1 MMRAKSYAVQNNR
14 KNISLFHRIWK
25 WRVIYTLLIPGLIWY
40 VIFAYGPMGGL
51 TLAFKS
57 YRANLGIWG
66 SPWVG
71 LTNYERVFR
80 DPAFMQ
86 AVWRTLYINIG
97 RLIFQFPFAIILA
110 LALNEVRFGRYK
122 KVMQTIFTFP
132 HFLSWIVV
140 TAVLTNVLS
149 IDGLINSFLSSCSIQ
164 PISFLGNAKLFQPML
179 YITEVWK
186 SSGYNAVIYLAAIAG
201 VSLDQYEAAEIDGA
215 TRMQRI
221 VHITLPNIMP
231 TIAVMFILATG
242 GVMSA
247 GFDQVFN
254 LSNISV
260 RSVSEILDMYIYRI
274 TFQAPTDFSF
284 SMAISL
290 FRSVINL
297 LLLLI
302 ADRGSKQ
309 MGGSGLLG

>member
-71 LTNYERVFR
+71 LTNYERVFM

>member
-284 SMAISL
+284 SMAISV

>member
-1 MMRAKSYAVQNNR
+1 MRAKSYAVQNNR

>member
-1 MMRAKSYAVQNNR
+1 MRVGNNPVLANG
-14 KNISLFHRIWK
+14 KGNGLLQRIWK
-25 WRVIYTLLIPGLIWY
+25 HRAIYTLLIPGLIWY
-40 VIFAYGPMGGL
+40 IIFAYGPMGGL

-57 YRANLGIWG
+57 YRANLGILS

-71 LTNYERVFR
+71 LKNYERVFS

-86 AVWRTLYINIG
+86 SVLRTLSINVG

-122 KVMQTIFTFP
+122 KVMQTVFTFP

-140 TAVLTNVLS
+140 SAILTNILS
-149 IDGLINSFLSSCSIQ
+149 IDGLINSFLSLFGIQ
-164 PISFLGNAKLFQPML
+164 PVSFLGNPKVFQPML
-179 YITEVWK
+179 YITEIWK

-201 VSLDQYEAAEIDGA
+201 VSMDQYEAAEIDGA
-215 TRMQRI
+215 TRMQRVI
-221 VHITLPNIMP
+221 HITLPNIMP

-274 TFQAPTDFSF
+274 TFQASTDFSF

-297 LLLLI
+297 VLLLI
-302 ADRGSKQ
+302 ADKGSKL

>member
-1 MMRAKSYAVQNNR
+1 MRVRDNAVLASD
-14 KNISLFHRIWK
+14 KNTGLLQRIWK
-25 WRVIYTLLIPGLIWY
+25 HRVIYTLLVPGLVWY
-40 VIFAYGPMGGL
+40 IIFAYGPMGGL
-51 TLAFKS
+51 MLAFKS

-66 SPWVG
+66 SQWVG
-71 LTNYERVFR
+71 FSNYARVFS
-80 DPAFMQ
+80 DPAFLQ
-86 AVWRTLYINIG
+86 SVLRTLSINVG

-110 LALNEVRFGRYK
+110 LGINEVRMGRYK
-122 KVMQTIFTFP
+122 KVMQTVFTFP

-140 TAVLTNVLS
+140 SAVLTNVLS
-149 IDGLINSFLSSCSIQ
+149 IDGLLNSFLSMLGMQ
-164 PISFLGNAKLFQPML
+164 PVSFLGNPKVFQPML
-179 YITEVWK
+179 YITEIWK

-215 TRMQRI
+215 SRLQRI
-221 VHITLPNIMP
+221 FHITIPNIMP

-297 LLLLI
+297 LLLLV
-302 ADRGSKQ
+302 ADKGSKL